1 MFSVDFDVSGFRAL
15 KGRALL
21 NATAGAIE
29 AVKWGTSE
37 IVKGTTRNLM
47 GIAHPE
53 GTPSPYP
60 GKLPV
65 TRISRELSKTIKSH
79 FISPVSAIVFSDTRQ
94 ADYAEYVHDGTRYM
108 APRPF
113 LRETMNERRQAILN
127 RFRYLTL
134 LRVGR

>member
-1 MFSVDFDVSGFRAL
+1 MYSIDFDVSGFRAL

-21 NATAGAIE
+21 NAIAGASE

-37 IVKGTTRNLM
+37 IVKSATKNVM
-47 GIAHPE
+47 GISHPE

-65 TRISRELSKTIKSH
+65 TRISRELSKSIKYY
-79 FISPVSAIVFSDTRQ
+79 FISPVSSIVFADTRQ

-113 LRETMNERRQAILN
+113 LREAINERRQAILN

-134 LRVGR
+134 LRVGK